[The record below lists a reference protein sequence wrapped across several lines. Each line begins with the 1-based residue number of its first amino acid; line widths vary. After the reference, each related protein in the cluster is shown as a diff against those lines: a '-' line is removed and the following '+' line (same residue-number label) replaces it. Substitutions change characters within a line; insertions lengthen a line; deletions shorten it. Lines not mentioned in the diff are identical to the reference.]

1 MIRLQ
6 NAENNEFALYIPK
19 SRITGTNIRLVISND
34 FEKIPKTYEVG
45 GANPLTIIQ
54 HTDRFVVLQIDLTD
68 DGLYP
73 SGWWSWELFGSNDG
87 LDYTKLNEGRL
98 YVEEGITNKEIDEY
112 VFIGDNDD
120 FQTETF
126 IGVDEGVVAITFW
139 NTADVLWNNANQTWN

>member
-6 NAENNEFALYIPK
+6 NGENNEFSLYIPK
-19 SRITGTNIRLVISND
+19 NKINGTNIRLVISND

-73 SGWWSWELFGSNDG
+73 SGWWSWEIYGSDDG
-87 LDYTKLNEGRL
+87 LTYVKLNEGRL
-98 YVEEGITNKEIDEY
+98 YVEEGIGNKEIGEY
-112 VFIGDNDD
+112 VFLSDNEN

-126 IGVDEGVVAITFW
+126 IGVDEGVVSITFW
-139 NTADVLWNNANQTWN
+139 NTANVLWNNANQTWN